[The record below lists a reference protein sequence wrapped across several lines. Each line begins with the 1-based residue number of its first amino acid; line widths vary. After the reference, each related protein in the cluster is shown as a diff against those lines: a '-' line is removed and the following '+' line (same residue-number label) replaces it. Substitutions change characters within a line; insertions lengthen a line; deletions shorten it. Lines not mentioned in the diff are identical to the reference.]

1 MQTRRNALQLT
12 AIVCALAL
20 AGQVFAQ
27 VAPAKYPDRPVKV
40 IVALAAGGSVD
51 MIARTLGQKLN
62 ASMGQPFVVDNR
74 AGASGQVGMPAVKQS
89 PADGYTLT
97 VSPASF
103 LTTNKSVFKS
113 LPYDPEADFVPVSL
127 LVNQPMVLVVT
138 NKQKFPTVAALLA
151 AAKAAPGSITYATSG
166 DGSPQHLAGLMFE
179 TRTQAKLLHVPYKG
193 GALAVNDALAGT
205 VDAMFAVMPEALP
218 HIKSGKLTALGVM
231 SPQRSAI
238 LPNVPTMVE
247 SGFADMNLSAWIG
260 LLAPAK
266 TPKAI
271 IDQLN
276 RSVVAAM
283 DPELKARLAE
293 SGMEVTTSTPEALQQ
308 LIARDIKVHA
318 ELVKAAGLVPQ

>member
-1 MQTRRNALQLT
+1 MPTRRIALHTACAICLLGLT
-12 AIVCALAL
+12 ASA
-20 AGQVFAQ
+20 FAQ
-27 VAPAKYPDRPVKV
+27 APKYPDRPVKV

-74 AGASGQVGMPAVKQS
+74 AGASGQIGMPAVKQS

-113 LPYDPEADFVPVSL
+113 LPYDPEADFSPVSL
-127 LVNQPMVLVVT
+127 LVNQPMVLVVSD
-138 NKQKFPTVAALLA
+138 KQKYPTVAAFLA
-151 AAKAAPGSITYATSG
+151 AARANPGKITYASSG

-179 TRTQAKLLHVPYKG
+179 TRTKASMLHVPYKG

-205 VDAMFAVMPEALP
+205 VDALFAVMPEALP

-231 SPQRSAI
+231 SPQRSGI

-266 TPKAI
+266 TPKSI

-276 RSVVAAM
+276 KAVVAAM
-283 DPELKARLAE
+283 DADFKAKLAE
-293 SGMEVTTSTPEALQQ
+293 SGMEVTTGSPEALQQ
-308 LIARDIKVHA
+308 LIARDIRVHA
-318 ELVKAAGLVPQ
+318 ELVKASGLVPQ

>member
-1 MQTRRNALQLT
+1 MQNRRAALQFSTL
-12 AIVCALAL
+12 ALAL
-20 AGQVFAQ
+20 GLAGQAFAQ
-27 VAPAKYPDRPVKV
+27 TTPAKYPDKPVKI

-62 ASMGQPFVVDNR
+62 TSLGQAFVIDNR
-74 AGASGQVGMPAVKQS
+74 AGASGQIGMPAVSKS

-113 LPYDPEADFVPVSL
+113 LPYDPETDFSPVSL
-127 LVNQPMVLVVT
+127 LVNQPMVLVVSD
-138 NKQKFPTVAALLA
+138 KQKYPTVAAFLA
-151 AAKAAPGSITYATSG
+151 AAKANPGKITYATSG

-179 TRTQAKLLHVPYKG
+179 TRTKAGLLHVPYKG

-205 VDAMFAVMPEALP
+205 VEAMFAVMPEALP
-218 HIKSGKLTALGVM
+218 HIRSGKLTALGVM
-231 SPQRSAI
+231 SPQRSGV

-266 TPKAI
+266 TPKPI

-276 RSVVAAM
+276 RAVIAAM
-283 DPELKARLAE
+283 DAELKGKLAE
-293 SGMEVTTSTPEALQQ
+293 NGMDVTTSSPEDLQR

-318 ELVKAAGLVPQ
+318 ELVKASGLIPQ